1 MRGGG
6 DVMFA
11 RPLKQRRYGYCI
23 SVLVKLDRNQI
34 ACVRFVAAPR
44 DVMSHELQHLDDAQ
58 LRGIVA
64 LLKPVAAKLFVLR
77 MRFVKRA

>member
-11 RPLKQRRYGYCI
+11 RPLKQRRYDYCI
-23 SVLVKLDRNQI
+23 SVLNRNQI

-44 DVMSHELQHLDDAQ
+44 DVMSHELQHLDDAP

-64 LLKPVAAKLFVLR
+64 HLKPVAAKLFLLR
-77 MRFVKRA
+77 MQFVKRA